1 MSKQNQPPPITEL
14 KPVSLVILEADDSGF
29 YSWLSRKAESLAT
42 GYPTKSSALSISWFV
57 IVNHDDPKVQRG
69 ECNSSISA
77 AERLARRLSD
87 GLEND
92 EVCKDLASYS
102 AFRLESLPQGVTW
115 AQITD
120 TITSKVVE
128 YRSWPCGFDVFVLDE
143 GVRPLTSALREI
155 VSYSQLDPGYN
166 TGKRLKSSSFHI
178 LTETAVQEY
187 LTWQAYTKTPSL
199 PTEKGMQE

>member
-1 MSKQNQPPPITEL
+1 MSKQNQPPPINEL

-57 IVNHDDPKVQRG
+57 IVNNDDPKVRRG

-77 AERLARRLSD
+77 AEMLARRLSD

-102 AFRLESLPQGVTW
+102 AFRLDSLPQGVTW

-128 YRSWPCGFDVFVLDE
+128 YRPWPCSFDVFLVEEDIC
-143 GVRPLTSALREI
+143 PLTSELREI

-166 TGKRLKSSSFHI
+166 TGKRLKSSSFHT

-187 LTWQAYTKTPSL
+187 LTWQACTKTPSL